1 VKEKLS
7 QFCHVPVLKL
17 SFSAT
22 DNVQLQLISPVNTEF
37 CWLQAA
43 NIFTLYDVSNIWHIP
58 LLLRVIAHFTMYAP
72 VYLLP
77 CALCDIFIFRSGPKS
92 T

>member
-58 LLLRVIAHFTMYAP
+58 LLLRVIAHLTICTNVPFT
-72 VYLLP
+72 
-77 CALCDIFIFRSGPKS
+77 LC
-92 T
+92 TM